1 MELTQRGHFL
11 LDYDGK
17 AVKYVPAYL
26 PFLTCDAY
34 VPVLC
39 TYIITKQ
46 LNTCGCVETLQV
58 RGSNQHSGKPQFCFV
73 YIVRIYA
80 IKTHFTSL
88 MTPGVHRVSAPVKF
102 DSARHHKL
110 DFCSPPPLPSLPV
123 VQVVKLVVCWSTLQT
138 LCRGARK
145 HLLPTRRWRKCSH
158 ENVQLQW
165 LALTLGGGWIALRLC
180 TGYCDNLVGKRCF
193 AVFLFFLP
201 FFFVSRRGVTKKQ
214 SV

>member
-1 MELTQRGHFL
+1 MHPQVGTCCPIVHRGDTKSPFNHKLHLLFIILVVAHSGLSFMCMMAQLAVHLKHQNPWHPWRCFRWERGGKVELTQRGHFL

-110 DFCSPPPLPSLPV
+110 DFCSPPPPSFLAS
-123 VQVVKLVVCWSTLQT
+123 STS
-138 LCRGARK
+138 G
-145 HLLPTRRWRKCSH
+145 
-158 ENVQLQW
+158 
-165 LALTLGGGWIALRLC
+165 
-180 TGYCDNLVGKRCF
+180 
-193 AVFLFFLP
+193 
-201 FFFVSRRGVTKKQ
+201 
-214 SV
+214 